1 MKKYLILAVA
11 SLGFAACAE
20 KGLDNNDPAN
30 KGELEQ
36 SYVAITLAADDMATK
51 AVTNG
56 NEYEKGLDVERAV
69 KSAYVLFFKDGE
81 PFHVSF
87 DGTTSVN
94 GGPNNYLKVDLTNA
108 KTETDEDKDGMD
120 NVSDIKN
127 SVLVLQNYKG
137 EYPNQILALIN
148 WTPTL
153 AEYSLAQLRGNTPLP
168 GTDEKGYMMSNAVYK
183 DAAGQVVDAAP
194 LTIDQIY
201 KNESDAKLNPVTIH
215 VERIGAKVQ
224 LVNDEDNR
232 CFNVARTVTKAD
244 GTKVDV
250 WAKIVDWE
258 LYNDIDRSYLI
269 KNIDGNNT
277 WTGDEF
283 GFTNWNDPDWYRSYW
298 ANSLGADKLN
308 KTFSWENTGMTPRVY
323 LGENTNA
330 WSKENDTRT
339 KIIIKAQLVQAD
351 RTTPVEVVNWYGK
364 DYVTEVTLLD
374 VVASTLNNKYFYSA
388 DAQTFTGVES
398 SDLKCVARDVNEE
411 NAYEVY
417 FQLSTEDIT
426 QGINKT
432 WYKYENGNYTPL
444 AANKFNEELAKVQP
458 ALVYKKGMT
467 YYYTDI
473 KHLGKAGSKTEYG
486 IVRNHVYNVNI
497 TKIDGFG
504 TPVYSPTT
512 DYIKPE
518 HPTAITTY
526 VAAQINILSW
536 RVVEHE
542 YPLN

>member
-1 MKKYLILAVA
+1 MKKYLFLAVA
-11 SLGFAACAE
+11 ALGFAACAE
-20 KGLDNNDPAN
+20 KGLDNNGPAN
-30 KGELEQ
+30 NGELEQ

-51 AVTNG
+51 ADDGT
-56 NEYEKGLDVERAV
+56 YEEGLDTERAV

-108 KTETDEDKDGMD
+108 ATQNGMD

-153 AEYSLAQLRGNTPLP
+153 AEYSLAQLRANTPLP
-168 GTDEKGYMMSNAVYK
+168 GTDDKGYMMSNAVYK

-201 KNESDAKLNPVTIH
+201 KNEDDAIDNPVTIH

-224 LVNDEDNR
+224 LVNDAEHR
-232 CFNVARTVTKAD
+232 LFNVARTVTKAD
-244 GTKVDV
+244 GTEVNV

-308 KTFSWENTGMTPRVY
+308 KTFTWENSGTVTPRVY

-330 WSKENDTRT
+330 WTADNDTRT

-351 RTTPVEVVNWYGK
+351 GTTPVEVVNWYGK
-364 DYVTEVTLLD
+364 DYVTEDTLLD

-388 DAQTFTGVES
+388 DGQTFTGIEPAN
-398 SDLKCVARDVNEE
+398 LKCVARDVNEE

-417 FQLSTEDIT
+417 FQLSTEGT
-426 QGINKT
+426 TPGYAKT
-432 WYKYENGNYTPL
+432 WYKYENGNYSPI
-444 AANKFNEELAKVQP
+444 AVDKFNEELAAVQP
-458 ALVYKKGMT
+458 ALVYNDGMT

-473 KHLGKAGSKTEYG
+473 KHLGKAGSRTEYG

-536 RVVEHE
+536 RVVANDYE
-542 YPLN
+542 LN